1 MPLLELLN
9 IDEHSQA
16 ELAPRL
22 AQVAVGLRQLVPS
35 MTDASRLRELMLGA
49 FPSLGASP
57 PA

>member
-1 MPLLELLN
+1 
-9 IDEHSQA
+9 
-16 ELAPRL
+16 
-22 AQVAVGLRQLVPS
+22 VGLRQLVPS